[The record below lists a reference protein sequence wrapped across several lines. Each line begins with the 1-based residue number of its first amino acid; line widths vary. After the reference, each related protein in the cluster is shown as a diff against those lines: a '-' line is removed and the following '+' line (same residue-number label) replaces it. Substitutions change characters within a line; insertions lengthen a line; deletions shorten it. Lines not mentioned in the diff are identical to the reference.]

1 MKCKVIPQVGDL
13 FMWGDET
20 WQDPVAPAADASR
33 LYLVLKSRHT
43 PNISRPYF
51 FDILDV
57 KANKTQVGF
66 QPTPQDLEKCF
77 VLVSR
82 VGDET

>member
-20 WQDPVAPAADASR
+20 WQDPHSDDASR
-33 LYLVLKSRHT
+33 LYLVLTSRHT
-43 PNISRPYF
+43 PGISRPYF

-82 VGDET
+82 VGEEAE